1 MVDEVYAFTYPEN
14 LASIKSLKK
23 VGFNLF
29 SNDGG
34 KHCYSYRWRNKIEK
48 EKMIH
53 IGNQKIGLDQKPFVI
68 AEMSGNH
75 NQSLEKALKI
85 TEEIAKCGADAI
97 KLQTYTAD
105 TLTLDLKDNEFLIK
119 DEKKYLER
127 KDSI

>member
-1 MVDEVYAFTYPEN
+1 
-14 LASIKSLKK
+14 
-23 VGFNLF
+23 
-29 SNDGG
+29 
-34 KHCYSYRWRNKIEK
+34 
-48 EKMIH
+48 MII

-105 TLTLDLKDNEFLIK
+105 TLTLDIKENEFLIK
-119 DEKKYLER
+119 DEKVFGKER
-127 KDSI
+127 LYMSYIRMPTRHGIGMSP